1 LREQPVNHNAA
12 SDYPGAGDRT
22 RRSGGPP
29 LIDGSAEL
37 AARRVSPLISL
48 IVVMSL
54 SLAIWAA
61 IWAMFRSLL
70 WG

>member
-1 LREQPVNHNAA
+1 M
-12 SDYPGAGDRT
+12 
-22 RRSGGPP
+22 
-29 LIDGSAEL
+29 SAER
-37 AARRVSPLISL
+37 APRRLTPLISL